1 MNTMGNLISVF
12 GSVGIRRR
20 GVIVFTALILIAA
33 SGPFAKAVRAAFIGD
48 LITVVATNE
57 QGSAEARV
65 PMPLSHLPPQAK
77 VPEHVR
83 WMLAERFDLETE
95 DGTVIGTIDDLTVE
109 LDGDPVASISFTAT
123 AGSSDTTF
131 SLSSATVGFPALTNP
146 PASADAELTLTD
158 VGSDG
163 VSVSVVSPPN
173 SGLFKSV
180 YNGSSAFSELLGNIS
195 ISGGSTTIMGDSSG
209 TIAGSVSSIQAV
221 WTFKL
226 SANDQVSGAG
236 TFEVVIPEPSTLLL
250 ASFAVCGLF
259 LKLR

>member
-1 MNTMGNLISVF
+1 
-12 GSVGIRRR
+12 
-20 GVIVFTALILIAA
+20 
-33 SGPFAKAVRAAFIGD
+33 
-48 LITVVATNE
+48 
-57 QGSAEARV
+57 
-65 PMPLSHLPPQAK
+65 
-77 VPEHVR
+77 
-83 WMLAERFDLETE
+83 
-95 DGTVIGTIDDLTVE
+95 VIGSIDEMTVE

-131 SLSSATVGFPALTNP
+131 SLSSATVGFPTLTNP
-146 PASADAELTLTD
+146 PASSDAELTLTD
-158 VGSDG
+158 IGSDG
-163 VSVSVVSPPN
+163 VSVSVVSPN

-209 TIAGSVSSIQAV
+209 TIAGPVSSIQAV